1 MICKII
7 YLPFQQLKANGRIF
21 AKCNGDYA
29 NRGEFNIPCMTCYEE
44 KTKNKKICE
53 TTADRS

>member
-1 MICKII
+1 M
-7 YLPFQQLKANGRIF
+7 KANGRIF